1 MRSLLR
7 IEDGWTDLRMNNRQT
22 ERKTKKKKSEGQTDR
37 PLTRDRQTYKTRQTN
52 VRTVGPSPPPLV
64 SGKVMIYRGV
74 VGVTRGQ
81 RSSVTT
87 TSSTRRRL
95 IVEVVVGRPSI
106 GFSRRLVVVSAGRR
120 VRRGNFSPI
129 DLGRVEVCPVT
140 RAQVEEGK
148 EGEGK

>member
-1 MRSLLR
+1 
-7 IEDGWTDLRMNNRQT
+7 
-22 ERKTKKKKSEGQTDR
+22 
-37 PLTRDRQTYKTRQTN
+37 
-52 VRTVGPSPPPLV
+52 
-64 SGKVMIYRGV
+64 MIYRGV